1 VAYERLRASLSAVFS
16 PIANYTEPV
25 KSERREQRFPVK
37 LPVVVC
43 GFGANGRIFSELT
56 HTNDVSHS
64 GCCVHLRTQ
73 PQPSGSL
80 AIRLTRPEGAG
91 DGEVVQV
98 LLQVA
103 WMRLE
108 NDGWT
113 VGTNVLDCTD
123 MRELV
128 LPPRTPS
135 R

>member
-1 VAYERLRASLSAVFS
+1 VTHERLRASLSRAYPPAS
-16 PIANYTEPV
+16 SGAEPF

-56 HTNDVSHS
+56 YTNNVSHS

-73 PQPSGSL
+73 PQLSGSL
-80 AIRLTRPEGAG
+80 AIRLASREGSA
-91 DGEVVQV
+91 DGQIVQV

-108 NDGWT
+108 KDGWT
-113 VGTNVLDCTD
+113 VGTNVLDSTD

-128 LPPRTPS
+128 LPS
-135 R
+135 RAS